1 MTVTFKREDGG
12 HYRACIDDLEIK
24 VWPVGY
30 EFILWGDLFD
40 SPCDDEGCRE
50 GRDDGECPCPYQ
62 FAKRA
67 QLENDYC
74 NGLSGWD
81 EVESVIRKKINSKT
95 NHEIDD
101 PYPEPAASRFAN
113 EAWEFRE

>member
-1 MTVTFKREDGG
+1 MAIVFTREDGG
-12 HYRACIDDLEIK
+12 HYRARIDDIEIK
-24 VWPVGY
+24 VWPIGY
-30 EFILWGDLFD
+30 EFILWGDVSD
-40 SPCDDEGCRE
+40 SPCDDEGCRN

-62 FAKRA
+62 TAVRT

-81 EVESVIRKKINSKT
+81 EVVTTIRKKLTKSFVP
-95 NHEIDD
+95 EIDA

-113 EAWEFRE
+113 DTWEFLK